1 MTAKLESRVLL
12 RGLAIGES
20 PRWHED
26 RLWFSHWGADEFVAV
41 DLDGDSEV
49 VAPGPPALG
58 WATDWLPD
66 GRRLVTGAQL
76 MREEPDGTLV
86 VHAHLSDLSDRGW
99 SEITVDGRGNIY
111 VNSINFDFLG
121 GGSPKDGLIALVR
134 PDGSA
139 QQVADGIA
147 FPNGMV
153 VTPDNTT
160 LIVSESFTGNLLAY
174 DIAADGRL
182 SNRRVWASGIGPD
195 GICLDADGAIWTSSR
210 THTVGRVRE
219 GGEILEE
226 VEIDRDPFACMLG
239 GPDGTTLFILAAE
252 WLGTDKVDAA
262 LAARTGQV
270 LAVDAPAPKAGW
282 P

>member
-1 MTAKLESRVLL
+1 MPEVQTLIT
-12 RGLAIGES
+12 GLTFPEQ